1 VLLHPECPDLRTLGP
16 TLGDAV
22 LRAEAAAVEAENAAV
37 RDEWTRLTDA
47 EEAAEEGRGVTRR
60 TVLLGAGL
68 GATTLLTSQFL
79 NVRASFG
86 ATGTGTL
93 IHVFLFGGLDGLSL
107 VAPADDPVLTKV
119 RPSFALPAGGS
130 IALARGFALN
140 RAFEPLKKYLDAGE
154 LGFVPGV
161 SDSRLSRSHFQCQDA
176 CELGGLPS
184 ETQGRGWLDVLTEK
198 LGTGTAFRSVGVGST
213 LRRSLVGTQGAL
225 ALRNLGALSI
235 NGDEK
240 FRQPTADAI
249 KTMFTGLDHPAAES
263 VEAAVGA
270 LATAKKISEVNYTP
284 ANGATYPAGLGDGF
298 KTLAQLIKGGANV
311 RTAAVSMGGFDTHS
325 NQGTNGGHLFNQFT
339 QIAQAL
345 RAFFDDLGDARKD
358 VTVVLSSEFG
368 RRVAQNG
375 GGTDHGHGNV
385 VTILSGKK
393 LKSSLLGEWGGLG
406 TLDNGDVPE
415 FNNMFD
421 VFGTVAQARF
431 GLSAAEVSAVFPKR
445 TFKPLPLFA

>member
-1 VLLHPECPDLRTLGP
+1 MRLS
-16 TLGDAV
+16 DAL
-22 LRAEAAAVEAENAAV
+22 LRAEAAAVRAENAAV
-37 RDEWTRLTDA
+37 RDEWTRLNEA
-47 EEAAEEGRGVTRR
+47 EEAAEDGRGVTRR
-60 TVLLGAGL
+60 TVLMGAGL

-107 VAPADDPVLTKV
+107 VAPGNDPVLTKV
-119 RPSFALPAGGS
+119 RPSLALPTGSS

-140 RAFEPLKKYLDAGE
+140 RAFEPLKTYLDAGQ
-154 LGFVPGV
+154 LGFVHGV
-161 SDSRLSRSHFQCQDA
+161 SDPRLSRSHFQCQDA

-184 ETQGRGWLDVLTEK
+184 ETTGRGWLDVLTEK
-198 LGTGTAFRSVGVGST
+198 LGPGTAFRSIGVGST

-225 ALRNLGALSI
+225 ALRNVGALAI

-263 VEAAVGA
+263 VKAAVGA
-270 LATAKKISEVNYTP
+270 LATASKLSSVAYAP
-284 ANGATYPAGLGDGF
+284 ANGARYPGGLGDGF

-325 NQGTNGGHLFNQFT
+325 NAGTNGGHLFNQFT

-375 GGTDHGHGNV
+375 SGTDHGHGNV

-393 LKSSLLGEWGGLG
+393 LSSSVIGEWGGLG
-406 TLDNGDVPE
+406 SLDNGDVPE

-421 VFGTVAQARF
+421 VFGTIARQQF
-431 GLSAAEVSAVFPKR
+431 DLSASDVAAVFPGR
-445 TFKPLPLFA
+445 TFKPLPIFA

>member
-1 VLLHPECPDLRTLGP
+1 MKF
-16 TLGDAV
+16 GDAV
-22 LRAEAAAVEAENAAV
+22 LRAEAAAVQSENAAV
-37 RDEWTRLTDA
+37 RDEWRSLNEA
-47 EEAAEEGRGVTRR
+47 EEAAEDGRGVTRR

-86 ATGTGTL
+86 ASGTGTL

-107 VAPADDPVLTKV
+107 VAPANDPVLAAA
-119 RPSFALPAGGS
+119 RPGLVLPTGGS

-161 SDSRLSRSHFQCQDA
+161 SDPRLSRSHFQCQDA

-184 ETQGRGWLDVLTEK
+184 ETQGRGWMDVLTSR
-198 LGTGTAFRSVGVGST
+198 LGPGTAFRSVGVGST

-225 ALRNLGALSI
+225 ALRNLPALAI
-235 NGDEK
+235 NGDAA
-240 FRQPTADAI
+240 FAPRTAEAI

-270 LATAKKISEVNYTP
+270 LALASRISSVAYTP
-284 ANGATYPAGLGDGF
+284 ANGAVYPAGLGDGF

-325 NQGTNGGHLFNQFT
+325 NQGTNGGHLFTLFGQM
-339 QIAQAL
+339 ASAL
-345 RAFFDDLGDARKD
+345 RAFFDDLGDARKN

-375 GGTDHGHGNV
+375 SGTDHGHGNV
-385 VTILSGKK
+385 VTVLSGQK
-393 LKSSLLGEWGGLG
+393 LSSSLLGTWPGLG

-421 VFGTVAQARF
+421 VFGTVAQSRF
-431 GLSAAEVSAVFPKR
+431 GLSATDVAAMFPKR
-445 TFKPLPLFA
+445 TFKPITMFA